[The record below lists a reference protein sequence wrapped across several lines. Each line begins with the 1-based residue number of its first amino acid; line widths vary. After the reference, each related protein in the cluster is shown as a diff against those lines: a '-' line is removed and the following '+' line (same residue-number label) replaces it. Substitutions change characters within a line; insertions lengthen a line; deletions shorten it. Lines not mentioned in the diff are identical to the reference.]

1 MTVAV
6 THRYTLSVVGGVK
19 QLQRR
24 RLPTRLRRKRPEEA
38 IKASSS
44 CNDTAMLST
53 PSPLK
58 TLRHAYARRG
68 LVATPPPP
76 PEVTPSPPNE
86 QRTTREVAQVS
97 LAGAKRRYVELDVPS
112 SGDEEED
119 YASDSSD
126 SFLSSSSSSTTR
138 DCQRYAVKT
147 SRRRRHVKYVQFASH
162 SVVVDIPHFRDYSS
176 SQKAA
181 MWNGSRTIK
190 RMARQNTV
198 EFQYDG
204 WNMDAAAEE
213 DQFVLVSGVPVHPA
227 HAVLGTAL
235 DAEESSS

>member
-19 QLQRR
+19 QLRRR
-24 RLPTRLRRKRPEEA
+24 RLPTRLRRNRPEEA
-38 IKASSS
+38 TNAFS
-44 CNDTAMLST
+44 CNDSLHI

-58 TLRHAYARRG
+58 TLRHSYARRG
-68 LVATPPPP
+68 IATAQHPELTPPPSDENRTAH
-76 PEVTPSPPNE
+76 EVS
-86 QRTTREVAQVS
+86 QVS

-112 SGDEEED
+112 SDDD
-119 YASDSSD
+119 YCSDSSE

-138 DCQRYAVKT
+138 DCRRYADKV
-147 SRRRRHVKYVQFASH
+147 SRRRHVKYVQFASH
-162 SVVVDIPHFRDYSS
+162 SVVVEIPHFRDYSS

-190 RMARQNTV
+190 RMARKNTM

-204 WNMDAAAEE
+204 WKMDEAAEE
-213 DQFVLVSGVPVHPA
+213 DQFVLVSGEAVHPVHA
-227 HAVLGTAL
+227 ALRAVPN
-235 DAEESSS
+235 AESDELSS

>member
-19 QLQRR
+19 QLHRR
-24 RLPTRLRRKRPEEA
+24 RLPTRLRRKRPEVS
-38 IKASSS
+38 KASSL
-44 CNDTAMLST
+44 NDENHS

-58 TLRHAYARRG
+58 TLLYSYARRG
-68 LVATPPPP
+68 LAGVQH
-76 PEVTPSPPNE
+76 PEVTPPPSDE
-86 QRTTREVAQVS
+86 FRTTHEVSQVS

-112 SGDEEED
+112 SDDD
-119 YASDSSD
+119 YCSDSSD

-138 DCQRYAVKT
+138 DCRRYGDIT
-147 SRRRRHVKYVQFASH
+147 SRRRHVKYVQFASH
-162 SVVVDIPHFRDYSS
+162 SVVVEIPHFRDYSS

-190 RMARQNTV
+190 RMARKNTM

-204 WNMDAAAEE
+204 WNMNAAAEE
-213 DQFVLVSGVPVHPA
+213 DQFVLVSGVPVHPV
-227 HAVLGTAL
+227 HAAPVP
-235 DAEESSS
+235 DSESDEQSS